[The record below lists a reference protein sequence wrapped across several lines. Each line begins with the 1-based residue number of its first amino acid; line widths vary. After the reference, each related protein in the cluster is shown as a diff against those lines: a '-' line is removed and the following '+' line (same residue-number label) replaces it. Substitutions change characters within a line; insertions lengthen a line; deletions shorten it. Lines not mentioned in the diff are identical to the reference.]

1 MKKKSNRMNK
11 HRFGIFLKILSTL
24 LVIIMLFV
32 GLDKEVRP
40 VIITMAQYQA
50 RVSSILAIN
59 NAVIDEMENLDDDIK
74 LTKVFR
80 AENGIV
86 TAVETN
92 TSELNKLKAKLTNA
106 VGVSLA
112 TLELTDI
119 SIPIGTLLGWQIFA
133 GRGPDVNF
141 KILPTSFVESNVT
154 STLTS
159 AGINQTMHQIFIEF
173 KVTMS
178 AIIPGYTTNV
188 EVKTD
193 VCIAETLIVGVVPE
207 FFAGTTK

>member
-24 LVIIMLFV
+24 LVIIMIFV

-141 KILPTSFVESNVT
+141 KILPTSFVESNIT
-154 STLTS
+154 SILTS
-159 AGINQTMHQIFIEF
+159 AGINQTMQQIFIEF

-178 AIIPGYTTNV
+178 AIIPRYTTNV